1 MYSKEDIVKIQ
12 ELALKITNHCF
23 VAMVN
28 RDTTEI
34 IDYNRAVHYK
44 VRYPL
49 FDPTYRKVKP
59 YKPTNH
65 DQEQKEVGVTG
76 LVTLPE
82 MLNTQ
87 NKTTLISTLTNQS
100 NTELV
105 KANLIALC
113 QFLIQ
118 KDLTNNW
125 HLQILV
131 TPFAGFNLINAF
143 MTNNLEPQYLNLGI
157 DVLNQLYFNRWHINY
172 DPLNESYHFDPEKVT
187 NLLNVTYSWQ
197 TEKPSLAYQK
207 QLIKLDPQQ
216 EWSKI
221 LPKIDQTMQR
231 LMQKTV
237 IKTQETYAN
246 TFVNCL
252 KKEIQRNLNKKT
264 KHDIVLNNSHLPEIP
279 EEINVL
285 DLQWFLDTLEPF
297 KAELRYDQDAATLKQ
312 VPEIKQALNALAQAL

>member
-1 MYSKEDIVKIQ
+1 MYSQKDVVKIQ

-28 RDTTEI
+28 RDTTKI
-34 IDYNRAVHYK
+34 INYNKEVHYK
-44 VRYPL
+44 ERYPL

-65 DQEQKEVGVTG
+65 DIEQEEVGVTS

-105 KANLIALC
+105 KANLIELC

-118 KDLTNNW
+118 KDLTADW

-264 KHDIVLNNSHLPEIP
+264 KHDIVLNSSHLPEIP

>member
-1 MYSKEDIVKIQ
+1 MYRKEDIVKIQ

-34 IDYNRAVHYK
+34 NAYNEATHYK
-44 VRYPL
+44 ERYPL
-49 FDPTYRKVKP
+49 FDPTYRKIKP
-59 YKPTNH
+59 YEPTNH
-65 DQEQKEVGVTG
+65 DLDQVEVGVTG

-87 NKTTLISTLTNQS
+87 DKTTLISTLTNQS

-105 KANLIALC
+105 KANLIELC
-113 QFLIQ
+113 QFLMQ
-118 KDLTNNW
+118 KDLTNDW

-131 TPFAGFNLINAF
+131 TPFGGFNLINAF

-187 NLLNVTYSWQ
+187 NLLNITYSWQ
-197 TEKPSLAYQK
+197 TKKPSLAYQK

-216 EWSKI
+216 DWSKI
-221 LPKIDQTMQR
+221 LSKIDQTMQQ

-285 DLQWFLDTLEPF
+285 DLQWFLDNLKPF
-297 KAELRYDQDAATLKQ
+297 KEELRYDQDAATLKQ
-312 VPEIKQALNALAQAL
+312 VPEIKQALNALAQTL